1 MKMLSIIIKDL
12 RTILSDK
19 QAVAIIIIMPL
30 ILMTILSF
38 ALKSSFSDGDYF
50 DEGVKIAVVKLYDKD
65 GDSKMFD
72 DILKNGIFSKNM
84 VEETINELEDSSKD
98 VNPEKIFFEEFL
110 GSDEV
115 SKIISYQVE
124 DEKNAMEL
132 LDKKEVSAVVTLPE
146 KFVYDMKI
154 NLVTPFRNNVD
165 IKVEVHPD
173 KSIEGVVVKSVMEAY
188 SSAMSSVII
197 GKNVII
203 EGAMANGVGEL
214 KNLDNVM
221 EDLTNVL
228 EHMDIEIKDVVVEG
242 RKSITSADYYAAAI
256 MAMFILFSAG
266 HGGRMLL
273 EEKENK
279 TYGRMIMAGTSKFSI
294 LSGKFVV
301 VFLLASIQIA
311 IMIIY
316 SHFALKVQWGSII
329 NTAIISAAAAFAVA
343 GLGSFIAS
351 ATFRAGNFKL
361 ANTFESAIIQV
372 MALLGGSF
380 FPVDVMPEAIQKLSI
395 LSLNGLA
402 LKSYLKVM
410 SGYGLNEVIKSI
422 AVLAATGMVFLI
434 LAVVMLKGKEEHYVK
449 HNKVKTV
456 KA

>member
-12 RTILSDK
+12 KTILSDK
-19 QAVAIIIIMPL
+19 HAVAIIIIMPL

-65 GDSKMFD
+65 GDSRMFD
-72 DILKNGIFSKNM
+72 DILRNGIFSKNM
-84 VEETINELEDSSKD
+84 GEETINELEGSSKD
-98 VNPEKIFFEEFL
+98 VDPEKIFFEEFL
-110 GSDEV
+110 GSEEV
-115 SKIISYQVE
+115 SKIISYQVA
-124 DEKNAMEL
+124 DEKTAMEL

-188 SSAMSSVII
+188 SSTMSSVII
-197 GKNVII
+197 GKNVVI
-203 EGAMANGVGEL
+203 EEAMANNLGEL
-214 KNLDNVM
+214 KNMDHVM
-221 EDLTNVL
+221 EDITSVIEDMN
-228 EHMDIEIKDVVVEG
+228 IEIKDVVVEG
-242 RKSITSADYYAAAI
+242 RKSITSADYYAAA
-256 MAMFILFSAG
+256 MMSMFILFSAG

-279 TYGRMIMAGTSKFSI
+279 TYGRMIIAGTSRFSI
-294 LSGKFVV
+294 LAGKFVV

-311 IMIIY
+311 IMTMY
-316 SHFALKVQWGSII
+316 SHLALKVQWGSIV

-343 GLGSFIAS
+343 GLGALIAS

-361 ANTFESAIIQV
+361 ANTFESAIIQI

-380 FPVDVMPEAIQKLSI
+380 FPVDVMPEAIQNLSI
-395 LSLNGLA
+395 LSLNGVA

-410 SGYGLNEVIKSI
+410 SGYGLNEVIKSV

-434 LAVVMLKGKEEHYVK
+434 LAVVMLKGKEESYVK
-449 HNKVKTV
+449 HNKVKAV

>member
-1 MKMLSIIIKDL
+1 MLSIIIKDL

-19 QAVAIIIIMPL
+19 HAVAIIIIMPL

-50 DEGVKIAVVKLYDKD
+50 DEGVKIAVVKLYD
-65 GDSKMFD
+65 GEEDSRMFD
-72 DILKNGIFSKNM
+72 ETLRNGIFSKNM
-84 VEETINELEDSSKD
+84 GEETITELGDSSRD
-98 VNPEKIFFEEFL
+98 VDPEKIFFEEFL
-110 GSDEV
+110 GSDEI

-124 DEKNAMEL
+124 DEKTAMEL

-146 KFVYDMKI
+146 KFVYDMKV

-173 KSIEGVVVKSVMEAY
+173 KSIEGVVVKSVMESY
-188 SSAMSSVII
+188 SSAIASVII

-203 EGAMANGVGEL
+203 EEAMANGVGEL
-214 KNLDNVM
+214 KNLDIVM
-221 EDLTNVL
+221 EELTNVL
-228 EHMDIEIKDVVVEG
+228 EHMDIEIKDVVVEE
-242 RKSITSADYYAAAI
+242 RKSITSADYYAAA
-256 MAMFILFSAG
+256 MMSMFILFSAG

-279 TYGRMIMAGTSKFSI
+279 TYGRMIMAGTSNFSI

-301 VFLLASIQIA
+301 VLLLCSIQIT

-316 SHFALKVQWGSII
+316 SHFALKVQWGSIV

-343 GLGSFIAS
+343 GLGAFIAS

-361 ANTFESAIIQV
+361 ANTFESAIIQG

-380 FPVDVMPEAIQKLSI
+380 FPVDVMPKAIQNLSF

-402 LKSYLKVM
+402 LKSYIKVM
-410 SGYGLNEVIKSI
+410 TGYGLNDVIKN
-422 AVLAATGMVFLI
+422 VAALGLIGIVFLI
-434 LAVVMLKGKEEHYVK
+434 LSVAILSGKEEHYVK

>member
-1 MKMLSIIIKDL
+1 MKMFSIIIKDL

-19 QAVAIIIIMPL
+19 HAVAIIIVMPL

-38 ALKSSFSDGDYF
+38 ALKSSFSNGDYF

-65 GDSKMFD
+65 VDSRMFD
-72 DILKNGIFSKNM
+72 ENLRNGIFSKNM
-84 VEETINELEDSSKD
+84 GEEAINELGDSSKD
-98 VNPEKIFFEEFL
+98 VDPEKIFFEEFL

-115 SKIISYQVE
+115 SKIMSYQVE
-124 DEKNAMEL
+124 DEKTAMDL

-203 EGAMANGVGEL
+203 EEAMANGVLEL
-214 KNLDNVM
+214 KNLDDVM
-221 EDLTNVL
+221 ENLTSVL
-228 EHMDIEIKDVVVEG
+228 EDMDVEIKDVVVEG
-242 RKSITSADYYAAAI
+242 RKGITSADYYAAAM

-273 EEKENK
+273 EEKDNK

-301 VFLLASIQIA
+301 VFLLALIQIA
-311 IMIIY
+311 IMINY
-316 SHFALKVQWGSII
+316 SRFALKVQWGSIV
-329 NTAIISAAAAFAVA
+329 NTVIISSAAAFAVA
-343 GLGSFIAS
+343 GLGAFIAS

-380 FPVDVMPEAIQKLSI
+380 FPVDVMPEAIQNLSF

-410 SGYGLNEVIKSI
+410 SGYGLNDIIKNV
-422 AVLAATGMVFLI
+422 AVLVVTGMIFLI
-434 LAVVMLKGKEEHYVK
+434 LSVAMLRGKEEHYVK

>member
-12 RTILSDK
+12 KTILSDK
-19 QAVAIIIIMPL
+19 HAVAIIIIMPL

-50 DEGVKIAVVKLYDKD
+50 DESVKIAVVKLYN
-65 GDSKMFD
+65 GDEDSRMFD
-72 DILKNGIFSKNM
+72 ETLRNGIFSKNM
-84 VEETINELEDSSKD
+84 GEETINELGDSSRD
-98 VNPEKIFFEEFL
+98 VDPERIFFEEFL

-115 SKIISYQVE
+115 SKIISYRIV
-124 DEKNAMEL
+124 DEKTAMEL

-203 EGAMANGVGEL
+203 EEAMANGVGEL
-214 KNLDNVM
+214 KNLDDVM
-221 EDLTNVL
+221 EEVTSVIEDMN
-228 EHMDIEIKDVVVEG
+228 IEIKDVLVEG
-242 RKSITSADYYAAAI
+242 RKSITSADYYAAA
-256 MAMFILFSAG
+256 MMSMFILFSAG

-279 TYGRMIMAGTSKFSI
+279 TYQRMIIAGTSRFGI

-301 VFLLASIQIA
+301 VFLLSSIQIT
-311 IMIIY
+311 IMTIY
-316 SHFALKVQWGSII
+316 SHFVLKVQWGSII

-343 GLGSFIAS
+343 GLGTFIAS
-351 ATFRAGNFKL
+351 ATFKAGNFKL
-361 ANTFESAIIQV
+361 ANTFESAIIQI

-380 FPVDVMPEAIQKLSI
+380 FPVDVMPEVIQNLSF

-410 SGYGLNEVIKSI
+410 SGYGLNDVIKS
-422 AVLAATGMVFLI
+422 VAALGLIGLVFLI
-434 LAVVMLKGKEEHYVK
+434 LSVAVLRGKEEHYVK
-449 HNKVKTV
+449 HNKVKAV